1 MKRDY
6 SRDLKQCH
14 NELQRKTR
22 ESSDNEKR
30 HQREISRLNQQLETQ
45 RTENEKL
52 KVQKT
57 MLERDSTALRRQI
70 TWQKSSVVQVS

>member
-6 SRDLKQCH
+6 SRDLKHCH
-14 NELQRKTR
+14 NELQRNTR
-22 ESSDNEKR
+22 ESNDDEKR

-57 MLERDSTALRRQI
+57 MLERDATALRRQI